1 MDDLSTLMAT
11 SEERR
16 EFVRRYRTCVF
27 AFNRKQGPPSMSIVY
42 YVCEGDDIL
51 IATMAARAKA
61 KAVARLGES
70 SLCVLD
76 EKWPMTY
83 MQVLGPTVVDRNFD
97 KTVEVMKK
105 VGEIMSGNPIPDEA
119 RPVIEDMA
127 RREDRVLL
135 RMKPEWTVY
144 TPPVHLHAGD
154 DASNLRHGLADRLPW
169 R

>member
-1 MDDLSTLMAT
+1 MHDSSGLRGT
-11 SEERR
+11 SKERR
-16 EFVRRYRTCVF
+16 EFVQRHRTCVF
-27 AFNRKQGPPSMSIVY
+27 AFSRKRGPPSMSIVY
-42 YVCEGDDIL
+42 YVCDGDDIL
-51 IATMAARAKA
+51 IATMAMRAKA
-61 KAVARLGES
+61 KAVKRLGEA

-76 EKWPMTY
+76 EQWPMTY
-83 MQVLGPTVVDRNFD
+83 MQVLGPTVVDRDFD
-97 KTVEVMKK
+97 KTVDVMKK

-135 RMKPEWTVY
+135 RMTPEWTVY

-154 DASNLRHGLADRLPW
+154 DGSKLRHGLAERLPW